1 MLSTVEYV
9 KSAGGRRLAT
19 VHCGADLFLRTCYQ
33 VMGLG
38 RRGGASIV
46 CRALSCEWGGLASCV
61 AHYPHPYPD

>member
-38 RRGGASIV
+38 QRGGASIV
-46 CRALSCEWGGLASCV
+46 CRALSCEWGG
-61 AHYPHPYPD
+61 